1 LVIVAAL
8 YTWRDTIWQQ
18 AERSR
23 KSILATPNHYS
34 PGDWIDKGKDFV
46 QGVLDKEEDGGT

>member
-1 LVIVAAL
+1 VIVAAL
-8 YTWRDTIWQQ
+8 YTFRDTIWQQ